1 MTFGPV
7 LIWGSPRWVFEM
19 PDDWYYAQNNER
31 RGPVSFARLKAM
43 AADGWL
49 GRDDLVWRQGMAD
62 WVPAHDAEG
71 LFTNPL
77 SRVLQK
83 TISGLR
89 GPAEKPFSDG
99 PRDGTPP
106 SIPEKT
112 AKPAGRKVRA
122 KAPEIEWGE
131 LSPRHLIAACGG
143 FLAALGIAF
152 TAVAQSQV
160 ALAFTLSGL
169 FIAAVGL
176 YVEIGKLLGQAI
188 ENIGKASKE
197 AAERRLRAKELALEK
212 QRLDVEAARLAQ
224 EQAARMAP
232 PVPAAVLANQQA
244 ELLPTGPAGTG
255 QLVVIN
261 HPPVQRWSPGLAAV
275 LSFFVPGLGQLYKG
289 QILNGIVWF
298 FLVGMGY
305 VALILPGLVL
315 HFFCVLGALSGNPW
329 TEGKMTVVRQ

>member
-1 MTFGPV
+1 MGFK
-7 LIWGSPRWVFEM
+7 M

-31 RGPVSFARLKAM
+31 RGPVPFAKLKAM

-49 GRDDLVWRQGMAD
+49 GRDDLVWRPGMAN
-62 WVPAHDAEG
+62 WVPARDAEG
-71 LFTNPL
+71 LFANPL
-77 SRVLQK
+77 GQVLQ
-83 TISGLR
+83 TSIAGLR
-89 GPAEKPFSDG
+89 GPAEKLVTASYQNT
-99 PRDGTPP
+99 TPP
-106 SIPEKT
+106 SIPAKT
-112 AKPAGRKVRA
+112 TKPTGRKERA
-122 KAPEIEWGE
+122 KTQEVEWND
-131 LSPRHLIAACGG
+131 LSPRHLVAACGG

-152 TAVAQSQV
+152 TAIAQSRV

-176 YVEIGKLLGQAI
+176 YVEIGRLLGQAI

-224 EQAARMAP
+224 EQATREAP
-232 PVPAAVLANQQA
+232 PVPAAVLANPQA
-244 ELLPTGPAGTG
+244 ELLPAGPAGSD
-255 QLVVIN
+255 QVVVIN
-261 HPPVQRWSPGLAAV
+261 QPPVQRWSPGLAAV

-298 FLVGMGY
+298 FLVGIGY

-329 TEGKMTVVRQ
+329 TEGKTTVVRQ